1 MSFRHGAWVAAL
13 MLAGCSAPEP
23 TDAPAAHDTSEP
35 TAPAQAAAP
44 ETAAAPA
51 LPRTAAPEGARAFIV
66 EPADGATVSSP
77 FKVVFGSENIQVM
90 KAGEEAPDSGHHHL
104 LVNAPLPDFSVPIPN
119 SDQYRHFGG
128 AQTEV
133 ELELEA
139 GTYTLQLLFG
149 DHFHIPHEPPIY
161 SDVVT
166 VTVE

>member
-1 MSFRHGAWVAAL
+1 M
-13 MLAGCSAPEP
+13 
-23 TDAPAAHDTSEP
+23 
-35 TAPAQAAAP
+35 
-44 ETAAAPA
+44 
-51 LPRTAAPEGARAFIV
+51 
-66 EPADGATVSSP
+66 
-77 FKVVFGSENIQVM
+77 
-90 KAGEEAPDSGHHHL
+90 
-104 LVNAPLPDFSVPIPN
+104 PIPN